1 MPIRVCKCPQ
11 TLPRTQALWFVH
23 VGRRAREGEK
33 TENSIDQINP
43 HSPHIKAKQA
53 IEQHIAPGYEAAP
66 RPAGEPFQAYT
77 LIPALS
83 DPVWKVCCPP
93 IISICIRKTHKRTRK
108 VRNQLQICSDLF
120 LSPPP
125 PPPPILIYFGRPC
138 IVQLRYQV
146 YKFDAFYIFTI
157 LMLDWLICFKYSKY
171 FTCL

>member
-11 TLPRTQALWFVH
+11 TLPRTQALLFVH
-23 VGRRAREGEK
+23 VGWRAREGEK
-33 TENSIDQINP
+33 RKIRSIKLI
-43 HSPHIKAKQA
+43 HTAHTKATQA

-108 VRNQLQICSDLF
+108 VRKQLQICSDLF

-125 PPPPILIYFGRPC
+125 QY
-138 IVQLRYQV
+138 
-146 YKFDAFYIFTI
+146 
-157 LMLDWLICFKYSKY
+157 
-171 FTCL
+171 